1 MNLTQLKYFQAVC
14 QYNNVTKAAN
24 ALHVSQPSVSMA
36 IIQME
41 REYGIPLFRRN
52 KKRLALTSEGEMFLR
67 HAQNILEMIQHT
79 EERMLE
85 LGQKRKCLRIGVPP
99 LTGTFAFNPLYF
111 SLKEAF
117 PSIDV
122 EIQESPS
129 SKNIEE
135 VSEEFLHIALATS
148 HTIVNDHLNV
158 LPLRNIQIMLCV
170 NPNHPLSKES
180 QITFDRL
187 KDEPL
192 IFFRKGSKY
201 NELLFQEFNR
211 LGIQPRLLMFSSQ
224 VHTIKEFVSRGIAS
238 AFIFDGL
245 ANLFEGQIA
254 IPLVG
259 LPSREVNLIW
269 KKEQFL
275 NNKKRYP
282 FFEVEKFI
290 TFAKTYITLQ
300 RGYQ

>member
-111 SLKEAF
+111 SFKEAF